1 MLAGYREVLAQRGA
15 RAFCSAGFLARLPV
29 SMTTVA
35 VVFFVHE
42 VIGSYAVAG
51 IMSAIAICSSAVGGP
66 VFGRLVDRL
75 GQARVLVPQI
85 VVHVAA
91 MVIEATAVLAHA
103 PTVLLFAVSVPAGAF
118 TPAIG
123 ALVRARWSAL
133 LADTPELGRAY
144 ALESVLDDCVWT
156 VGPVIAAAL
165 CVWHSA
171 AGLMAA
177 AAIELVAGLA
187 FALQTA
193 TAPQPYPAAHR
204 RMLSTLAAPGL
215 RPLLAAVFFV
225 AVFLGT
231 LNVSIVAFAQRH
243 GAPGAAGWLLGGF
256 AAASMIVGIAFGHR
270 RWRRSPE
277 SRLRIVLLYFAVAG
291 IALPLA
297 RSLPA
302 MAVAVL
308 AAGSGL
314 SPTLICAYTTADR
327 IAPAGALTETLT
339 WTVTALAGGS
349 AAGAALSGWVVN
361 AHDARLGLL
370 VGTVAVILA
379 VVTNLARPPF
389 AGPQPQRLG
398 QAQVHLDG

>member
-1 MLAGYREVLAQRGA
+1 M
-15 RAFCSAGFLARLPV
+15 FN
-29 SMTTVA
+29 
-35 VVFFVHE
+35 
-42 VIGSYAVAG
+42 
-51 IMSAIAICSSAVGGP
+51 
-66 VFGRLVDRL
+66 RL
-75 GQARVLVPQI
+75 GQARVLLPQI
-85 VVHVAA
+85 VLHVAA
-91 MVIEATAVLAHA
+91 TVIEAIAVLAHA
-103 PTVLLFAVSVPAGAF
+103 PTVLLFVVSVPAGVF

-171 AGLMAA
+171 VGLVAA

-193 TAPQPYPAAHR
+193 TAPKPHPAAHR

-231 LNVSIVAFAQRH
+231 LNVSIVAFAQRL

-256 AAASMIVGIAFGHR
+256 AAASMIVGIAFGQR
-270 RWRRSPE
+270 NWRRSPE

-379 VVTNLARPPF
+379 VVTNLARPPV
-389 AGPQPQRLG
+389 AGRQPERLG
-398 QAQVHLDG
+398 PAKVHLDS

>member
-1 MLAGYREVLAQRGA
+1 MLAGYREVLAHRGA
-15 RAFCSAGFLARLPV
+15 RAFCLAGFVARMPV
-29 SMTTVA
+29 AMTGVA
-35 VVFFVHE
+35 VVFIVHQ

-51 IMSAIAICSSAVGGP
+51 LMNAIAICGSAVAGP

-85 VVHVAA
+85 VLHVAA
-91 MVIEATAVLAHA
+91 IAAETMAVLAHA
-103 PTVLLFAVSVPAGAF
+103 PTWLLFVVSVPAGAF

-133 LADTPELGRAY
+133 LAGSPGLGQAY
-144 ALESVLDDCVWT
+144 ALESVLDDLVFT

-165 CVWHSA
+165 CVWRGA
-171 AGLMAA
+171 AGLLAA
-177 AAIELVAGLA
+177 AVIELAAGLA
-187 FALQTA
+187 FALQRA
-193 TAPQPYPAAHR
+193 TAPQAHPAARR

-225 AVFLGT
+225 GVFLGT

-243 GAPGAAGWLLGGF
+243 HAPGTAGWLLGEF
-256 AAASMIVGIAFGHR
+256 AAASMAVGIVFGHR

-277 SRLRIVLLYFAVAG
+277 GRLRIAALYLAAAV

-314 SPTLICAYTTADR
+314 SPTLICAYTAADR

-339 WTVTALAGGS
+339 WTLTALVAGS
-349 AAGAALSGWVVN
+349 ATGAALSGWIVN

-370 VGTVAVILA
+370 AGTVAVFLA
-379 VVTNLARPPF
+379 VVANLTRPVARPEP
-389 AGPQPQRLG
+389 ASTAAP
-398 QAQVHLDG
+398 